1 MSLNLSTLSS
11 KTFGLLGR
19 TPHKRLLAALPLAFA
34 LGAAALSSHPAHAQL
49 SGAPLKTMLAD
60 ASDRALDRLSQP
72 GAFSSDQAIRIA
84 LPGMGGGNMG
94 KLMDLVGKTGLAG
107 NLDAQ
112 LNRAAEQ
119 AAAQAKP
126 IFRSAIDR
134 ITFKDALTMVR
145 GSTGATDYLRQNTQS
160 QIQAQLLPLVQS
172 ALKSS
177 GVLSNTQAL
186 SAVGMGEDRLVQ
198 YVADKTSD
206 GIFQYVGQEEAKARA
221 NPLETGMNLLKGFGG
236 KF

>member
-1 MSLNLSTLSS
+1 MPFIQRRPCTTATATTGPMTSNLRKHLMV
-11 KTFGLLGR
+11 
-19 TPHKRLLAALPLAFA
+19 ALPLALV
-34 LGAAALSSHPAHAQL
+34 LGMATMPARAQL
-49 SGAPLKTMLAD
+49 SGAPLKAMLAD
-60 ASDRALDRLSQP
+60 ASDRALDRLSEP

-84 LPGMGGGNMG
+84 LPGVGGSGMG
-94 KLMDLVGKTGLAG
+94 KLMDLAGKTGLAG

-126 IFRSAIDR
+126 IFRAAIDR
-134 ITFKDALTMVR
+134 ITFKDALTMLR
-145 GSTGATDYLRQNTQS
+145 SSTGATDYLRQNTQG

-172 ALKSS
+172 ALRSS
-177 GVLSNTQAL
+177 GALSNTHAL
-186 SAVGMGEDRLVQ
+186 AAAGLGEGRLAK

-206 GIFQYVGQEEAKARA
+206 GIFQYVGQEETRARA
-221 NPLETGMNLLKGFGG
+221 NPLETGTNLLRSFGG

>member
-1 MSLNLSTLSS
+1 MSPTSRPLSAAPVGHRGTL
-11 KTFGLLGR
+11 R
-19 TPHKRLLAALPLAFA
+19 RRLLATLPLAFA
-34 LGAAALSSHPAHAQL
+34 LGAAMFASVPAQAQL
-49 SGAPLKTMLAD
+49 SGAPLKAMLAD

-84 LPGMGGGNMG
+84 LPGLQGRSLG
-94 KLMDLVGKTGLAG
+94 KLMGIAGQSGLTGD
-107 NLDAQ
+107 LDAQ

-126 IFRSAIDR
+126 IFRAAIDR
-134 ITFKDALTMVR
+134 ITFKDALTMVS
-145 GSTGATDYLRQNTQS
+145 GSTGATDYLRQNTQD

-172 ALKSS
+172 ALSSS
-177 GVLSNTQAL
+177 GALTNTKAL
-186 SAVGMGEDRLVQ
+186 AALGMGEGRLAK

-206 GIFQYVGQEEAKARA
+206 GIFQYVGQEETKARA
-221 NPLETGMNLLKGFGG
+221 NPLETGKNLLKGFSG